1 MMTATGHDS
10 VLIVPTN
17 GAVVP
22 SILWTRLHRVFAVT
36 DFEREAEILYL
47 LEDDDEFLLFPS
59 PGDSKLTKFVHNFSP
74 NIFCVSSS
82 NKGGGNGI
90 SGLDGTINAC
100 I

>member
-22 SILWTRLHRVFAVT
+22 SRLWTRLRRVFAVT

-47 LEDDDEFLLFPS
+47 LEDDDKNLFRQYPLLVLVVGCRRRYYMQHWHRLVAFVQWFPYYYTSEF
-59 PGDSKLTKFVHNFSP
+59 
-74 NIFCVSSS
+74 
-82 NKGGGNGI
+82 
-90 SGLDGTINAC
+90 
-100 I
+100 